1 MIGTN
6 LVWACGSVRLS
17 LKRKACA
24 VSSATHCRRWG
35 RISQQEHTLWSS
47 LLRVKHPLVGIKDFD
62 PPKLIKEFPVKQS
75 VSERQV
81 FLMIC
86 QSIANQAGIASAF
99 SQKELE
105 RMLIKWHCLDKPQFL
120 MFKKSIS
127 PNKTDN
133 MAMFGYTPVQRF
145 LVKPIFDLSPH
156 VVGCPQGSIFRWSR
170 DQRCHLKNK
179 GRLIGAK
186 IQLDVGGSRTV
197 PIPIFVVIL
206 ECLNS

>member
-1 MIGTN
+1 
-6 LVWACGSVRLS
+6 
-17 LKRKACA
+17 
-24 VSSATHCRRWG
+24 
-35 RISQQEHTLWSS
+35 
-47 LLRVKHPLVGIKDFD
+47 
-62 PPKLIKEFPVKQS
+62 VKQS

-127 PNKTDN
+127 PNKMDN

-145 LVKPIFDLSPH
+145 LVKPIGLTSVHTLSEALRARF
-156 VVGCPQGSIFRWSR
+156 SA
-170 DQRCHLKNK
+170 
-179 GRLIGAK
+179 GAA
-186 IQLDVGGSRTV
+186 ISDAT
-197 PIPIFVVIL
+197 
-206 ECLNS
+206 